1 MEAQYLPSSKT
12 NSMAI
17 VSLIAGIL
25 AWFIALILLCLNLG
39 ILPIF
44 TIATMGL
51 GSMLYLCT
59 AAPGCIS
66 MIGWLV
72 AIIAGH
78 AAKRQIKQT
87 GDRGGGAATAGLI
100 MGYIGLGLTVII
112 ICLIVILLI
121 AGVPILDQLN
131 SGYGY

>member
-1 MEAQYLPSSKT
+1 MNVQNLPTSKT

-17 VSLIAGIL
+17 VSLVAGIL
-25 AWFIALILLCLNLG
+25 AWIIAIILLCINAG
-39 ILPIF
+39 IMPVF
-44 TIATMGL
+44 TIATLGL

-100 MGYIGLGLTVII
+100 MGYIGWGLMVLI

>member
-1 MEAQYLPSSKT
+1 MEAQYVHSSKT
-12 NSMAI
+12 NGMAI
-17 VSLIAGIL
+17 VSLVAGIL
-25 AWFIALILLCLNLG
+25 AWIITIILLCINFG
-39 ILPIF
+39 IMPVF
-44 TIATMGL
+44 TVATFGL
-51 GSMLYLCT
+51 GGMFYLCT

-78 AAKRQIKQT
+78 AAKSQIKQT
-87 GDRGGGAATAGLI
+87 GDRGEGAATSGLI
-100 MGYIGLGLTVII
+100 MGYIGLGLMVLS